1 MKNPLISVI
10 LPFRN
15 ASGTLRRAIESILN
29 QTFRNFELILIN
41 DGSDD
46 HPIDILSDYN
56 DPRIKTIHLPT
67 SGIVFSL
74 NQGINISRGRYIA
87 RMDADDYAYP
97 ERLELQ
103 YQYLKENRKVGV
115 VSGSINY
122 SGDRNKNLG
131 YALYVDWIN
140 SLMTREEIYLNRFV
154 ESPICHPSVMIR
166 RKLFD

>member
-1 MKNPLISVI
+1 MKNPKVSVI

-15 ASGTLRRAIESILN
+15 ASNTLRRAIDSILN
-29 QTFRNFELILIN
+29 QTYKNFELILIN
-41 DGSDD
+41 DGSED

-56 DPRIKTIHLPT
+56 DPRIKTVHLPT

-74 NQGINISRGRYIA
+74 NQGIHISRGKFIA

-103 YQYLKENRKVGV
+103 YEYLNKHRNIGV
-115 VSGSINY
+115 VSGLVNY
-122 SGDRNKNLG
+122 VGDRKKNQG

-140 SLMTREEIYLNRFV
+140 SLKT
-154 ESPICHPSVMIR
+154 S
-166 RKLFD
+166 